1 MARDQNNQ
9 KQTVLVVEDDSL
21 ISEMVTKNLKLEGYR
36 VESAID
42 GDEGLRKV
50 GEVKPDLILLDV
62 LLPKVDGWEVL
73 TKLRD
78 DPRSRDIPVIMLTAL
93 SDERSKIQGLRGG
106 ADDYVTKPFSALEL
120 MARVE
125 AVLKRT
131 DRLSHPPRESIQHQ
145 IPARK
150 GDKIYLVNVDDIN
163 FANIQRDYTY
173 LHTDSDK
180 YLTSYTL
187 SELEN
192 ILDPSTFFRA
202 HRGYI
207 VNLRKVKEIV
217 KVGTSAYE
225 LTMSDPSKSKI
236 PMSRRQS
243 SELRRLLNI

>member
-1 MARDQNNQ
+1 MNGQ
-9 KQTVLVVEDDSL
+9 KQTVLVVEDDAL
-21 ISEMVTKNLKLEGYR
+21 ISEMVAKNLKLEGYH
-36 VESAID
+36 VESARD
-42 GDEGLRKV
+42 GEEGLSKV
-50 GEVKPDLILLDV
+50 KEASVDLILLDV
-62 LLPKVDGWEVL
+62 LLPKLDGWEVL
-73 TKLRD
+73 TRLRD
-78 DPRSRDIPVIMLTAL
+78 DPQNKDIPVIMLTAL

-106 ADDYVTKPFSALEL
+106 ADDYVTKPFSSLEL

-131 DRLSHPPRESIQHQ
+131 DRHTPGGVDVHRSQ

-163 FANIQRDYTY
+163 FINIQRDYTY
-173 LHTDSDK
+173 LHTDNDR
-180 YLTSYTL
+180 YLTNYTL
-187 SELEN
+187 GELEKL
-192 ILDPSTFFRA
+192 LDPNKFFRA

-207 VNLRKVKEIV
+207 VNLRKVKEITR
-217 KVGTSAYE
+217 VGTSAYE

>member
-1 MARDQNNQ
+1 MNGQ
-9 KQTVLVVEDDSL
+9 KQTVLVVEDDAL
-21 ISEMVTKNLKLEGYR
+21 ISEMVAKNLKLEGYH
-36 VESAID
+36 VESARD
-42 GDEGLRKV
+42 GEEGLSKIK
-50 GEVKPDLILLDV
+50 ESSPDLILLDV
-62 LLPKVDGWEVL
+62 LLPKLDGWEVL
-73 TKLRD
+73 TRLRD
-78 DPRSRDIPVIMLTAL
+78 DPQKKDIPVIMLTAL

-106 ADDYVTKPFSALEL
+106 ADDYVTKPFSSLEL

-131 DRLSHPPRESIQHQ
+131 DRQPGAAEHHRSQ

-163 FANIQRDYTY
+163 YINIQRDYTY
-173 LHTDSDK
+173 LHTDADRF
-180 YLTSYTL
+180 LTNYTL
-187 SELEN
+187 GELEKL
-192 ILDPSTFFRA
+192 LDPNKFFRA

-207 VNLRKVKEIV
+207 VNLRRVKEIIR
-217 KVGTSAYE
+217 VGTSAYE